1 MPDTRVFTNPMF
13 ECAENYDELN
23 PYGPGGF
30 QFEGDDVY
38 VNVDDDDEVVETIP
52 RNNKG
57 ISINEG
63 AGSGNKSRAPMTQKG
78 KGKRHESTKIGD
90 YFAPRT
96 TLGSQPTI
104 KSALQTKEAI
114 HRAHMIVGKF
124 FYDTCIPINA
134 VNSIY
139 FQPMFDAA
147 IAIGPGYKS
156 SWAACGCTIMGDC
169 WTDARQRNLI
179 NFLVYSPMGI
189 AFVKSIDASDAV
201 KDATLLSK
209 LFLEVIEWVR
219 VSNVVHMVTDNGAN
233 YKAAGGLV
241 NATYKSMN
249 WSPCAAYCLNLIL
262 SEISKMNHVHE
273 LAIKASTVTR
283 YIYNRSWLLARLRKK
298 KSWAEIVR
306 PEATRFATTFLALRS
321 IHEHMHDLQA
331 LVTSKEFA
339 SSRFAKEKKG
349 KDAIDIILDKQ
360 FWKDCFIIVKIV
372 EPLMRL
378 LCIVDGDEKP
388 SMGYVYEGMYRAIK
402 GVKDIFKR
410 NKKLYRPYT
419 TIIKTRWDNQLR
431 KNIYAAA
438 YWLNPTFQ
446 YDQASFCKK
455 PEVMNSVLD
464 VIETKA
470 TSSKTKLMNELRLFR
485 DRQDSF
491 GRELAIITSK
501 KTQPDEWWKM
511 FGHSAPNLKKLA
523 IQILSQTSSSS
534 GCERNWSAFE
544 RIHTKKRNRLEHHRL
559 NDLVKYYKTRNYDPI
574 DIESIDKTEFWI
586 IEEEILEQEPPLL
599 DYDEFEKML
608 YEEDELP
615 RYKKQCHGLRDD
627 DVEDDMVV
635 ELLRDDIDLGSFG
648 DVNIDNRSNNL
659 SSSANANENDDDDWL
674 NYRP

>member
-1 MPDTRVFTNPMF
+1 MYCGKTIKGGGINRMKQHLAKKSGEVGPCKKFPPDIQYQMH
-13 ECAENYDELN
+13 ESLKALDEKKKQSAENYDELN

-38 VNVDDDDEVVETIP
+38 VNVDDEADGVVETIP

-57 ISINEG
+57 SSINEG
-63 AGSGNKSRAPMTQKG
+63 AGSGNKSRAPMTHKDKG
-78 KGKRHESTKIGD
+78 KKHEPTKIGD

-96 TLGSQPTI
+96 TPSSQPTI

-147 IAIGPGYKS
+147 IAIGPGYKVPTYHQLRVPLLRDSKKELQLYIDTLKS
-156 SWAACGCTIMGDC
+156 SWVTCGCTIMGDG
-169 WTDARQRNLI
+169 WTDDRQRNLI

-189 AFVKSIDASDAV
+189 AFVKSIDASEAV
-201 KDATLLSK
+201 KDASLLSK
-209 LFLEVIEWVR
+209 LFLEVIEWVG
-219 VSNVVHMVTDNGAN
+219 VSNVVHMLTDNGAN

-241 NATYKSMN
+241 NTTYKSIN
-249 WSPCAAYCLNLIL
+249 WSPCAAHCLNLIL

-273 LAIKASTVTR
+273 LAIKASTMTR

-298 KSWAEIVR
+298 KSWTEIVR
-306 PEATRFATTFLALRS
+306 PGAMRFATTFLALHS
-321 IHEHMHDLQA
+321 IYEHMHDLQA

-349 KDAIDIILDKQ
+349 KDAIDIILDKL
-360 FWKDCFIIVKIV
+360 FWKDCFITVKIV

-378 LCIVDGDEKP
+378 LRIVDGDEKP

-402 GVKDIFKR
+402 GIKDIFKR
-410 NKKLYRPYT
+410 NMRLYRPYT

-431 KNIYAAA
+431 KNIHAAA
-438 YWLNPTFQ
+438 YWLNPAFQ

-455 PEVMNSVLD
+455 PVVMNSVLD

-470 TSSKTKLMNELRLFR
+470 TSSKTKLMNELRLFQ

-491 GRELAIITSK
+491 GRELAITTSK
-501 KTQPDEWWKM
+501 KTQPD
-511 FGHSAPNLKKLA
+511 
-523 IQILSQTSSSS
+523 
-534 GCERNWSAFE
+534 
-544 RIHTKKRNRLEHHRL
+544 
-559 NDLVKYYKTRNYDPI
+559 
-574 DIESIDKTEFWI
+574 
-586 IEEEILEQEPPLL
+586 
-599 DYDEFEKML
+599 
-608 YEEDELP
+608 
-615 RYKKQCHGLRDD
+615 
-627 DVEDDMVV
+627 DVEDDMEV
-635 ELLRDDIDLGSFG
+635 ELLGDDIDLGSFG
-648 DVNIDNRSNNL
+648 DVNIDNRSNNP
-659 SSSANANENDDDDWL
+659 STSANANENDDDDWL